1 MDQKTAA
8 QTVIQA
14 IKQIQTLGDDW
25 NENGAK
31 AFTQRFL
38 ADVQRLILAL
48 PFFPEVFP
56 TANHSIQL
64 EWENSCGDYMEVE
77 IFESGQFHSYLQF
90 ANEQESEIAVNNDNI
105 QQLVAAF
112 ISDPDFQNDIKKKEK
127 I

>member
-14 IKQIQTLGDDW
+14 IKQIQALGDDW

-38 ADVQRLILAL
+38 ADVQHLILTL

-64 EWENSCGDYMEVE
+64 EWENSRGDYLEIEV
-77 IFESGQFHSYLQF
+77 FESGHFHSYLQF
-90 ANEQESEIAVNNDNI
+90 ANGQESEIAVNNDNI
-105 QQLVAAF
+105 NQIVAEF
-112 ISDPDFQNDIKKKEK
+112 ISNPDFQNVIE
-127 I
+127 